1 MPRNPHSSRASTS
14 HPNRDISLTRE
25 KERDT
30 NLRYQIRSKGT
41 GLSLFTTSQQSH
53 QDKNLIPAFPIVEKL
68 DLYFPFGY
76 KYKRAFETHWPR
88 DKETFQQNNRAWLRE
103 SDGELGGETCRC
115 VLERVT
121 RMRPLCEFTKEITFG
136 LEARNWS
143 FQRKT
148 FSWRMVNGR
157 RGIIL
162 CVWIFEKIIV
172 LEYRV
177 NFRKGFEGYFERY
190 VRSRIEKMLLEGRGR

>member
-41 GLSLFTTSQQSH
+41 GLSLFTTGQQSH

-103 SDGELGGETCRC
+103 SDG
-115 VLERVT
+115 
-121 RMRPLCEFTKEITFG
+121 
-136 LEARNWS
+136 
-143 FQRKT
+143 
-148 FSWRMVNGR
+148 SWVGR
-157 RGIIL
+157 RVDAFSNASRECAHCANSRRKL
-162 CVWIFEKIIV
+162 LLVWRREIEV
-172 LEYRV
+172 
-177 NFRKGFEGYFERY
+177 FRGKLF
-190 VRSRIEKMLLEGRGR
+190 RGGWWMGGGV